1 MLGRKSSG
9 RERFTVVGFARIPLC
24 RHKPRC
30 DKILES
36 DEENLA
42 IHLQATAKNVM
53 LIWLEGN
60 ELLRIS
66 EVEESCLK
74 CRSTDNYPLVS
85 HRWCLL
91 PMPKYKAPPGRGSW
105 RRLPQLVQQ
114 RVLTEWRLKR
124 QGMNFRADN
133 PNVCS
138 RAYAR
143 MSDDEFAA
151 INACQE
157 WANWRI
163 IPRLVTRIQ
172 AQGPWSVIDLGCGQ
186 GVSTEVLAWYS
197 PENSHFLGYDL
208 CETALSRASLRKYS
222 HSSGQTAKVNFR
234 RQQID
239 QTWQDSQ
246 GQPIADG
253 SITLVNASG
262 IIGHHLSSECVLA
275 LVTELSRVLA
285 VDGWALLDVGPHRGR
300 HELSRLM
307 SAAGFSCQ
315 RRARSWWLD
324 PCGQLAFRR
333 STMAKPSRFKP
344 LTRRGANRDNF
355 NPSLASRNWTQVHC
369 GTHNSVDANNT

>member
-1 MLGRKSSG
+1 
-9 RERFTVVGFARIPLC
+9 
-24 RHKPRC
+24 
-30 DKILES
+30 
-36 DEENLA
+36 
-42 IHLQATAKNVM
+42 
-53 LIWLEGN
+53 
-60 ELLRIS
+60 
-66 EVEESCLK
+66 
-74 CRSTDNYPLVS
+74 
-85 HRWCLL
+85 
-91 PMPKYKAPPGRGSW
+91 MPKYKAPPGRGSW

-114 RVLTEWRLKR
+114 RVLTEWRLKK

-172 AQGPWSVIDLGCGQ
+172 DQGPWSVIDLGCGQ

-197 PENSHFLGYDL
+197 PANSHILG
-208 CETALSRASLRKYS
+208 
-222 HSSGQTAKVNFR
+222 FR

-239 QTWQDSQ
+239 QTWQDAQ

-262 IIGHHLSSECVLA
+262 IIGHHLSSECVQS
-275 LVTELSRVLA
+275 LVAELSRVLA
-285 VDGWALLDVGPHRGR
+285 FDGWALLDVGPHRGR

-333 STMAKPSRFKP
+333 STVAKPSRFKP

-369 GTHNSVDANNT
+369 GSHNSVDANNT